1 MEGSSVRNKLTNVI
15 FALFLGTWFTSIG
28 HSAENTLRFSLI
40 HSEIKVG
47 DLVKQETK
55 IYNKRFDVFAEDN
68 VIYLTNNSIQLDDS
82 DISCGE
88 MLGISYSHENSSH
101 LPSNMF
107 QITIQFNHKG
117 KDKLLNLSRNNLGKK
132 LAFVFDSR
140 LIAAPVIKNT
150 ITDGYLIVNG
160 LSYGDV
166 RKLDYVMHKV
176 CAWASNVSFR
186 SVTSND
192 KCTYQQPIHG
202 TNIDGDECLSIG
214 DQKYSVS
221 KKVELDS
228 SGFKDAKILLA
239 VKAPF
244 TENKVQELRPED
256 IPWRFN
262 DEEEAARD
270 VHAFQVKIELNEK
283 GREIL
288 KKLSVNN
295 AGQELATV
303 FEGKLNYVE
312 RIPENTTSNFVLV
325 NGLTYNQAKRLADA
339 INRNE

>member
-1 MEGSSVRNKLTNVI
+1 MKNRLNI
-15 FALFLGTWFTSIG
+15 FIFIMILGIGFTPVG
-28 HSAENTLRFSLI
+28 YSAESTLRFSLLQ
-40 HSEIKVG
+40 SEIKVD
-47 DLVKQETK
+47 DLLKHDIKSDNKQ
-55 IYNKRFDVFAEDN
+55 IDIFAKDN
-68 VIYLTNNSIQLDDS
+68 VIYLVNSVILLDDK
-82 DISCGE
+82 DILCSE
-88 MLGISYSHENSSH
+88 MLGTSYEHGNSSGSS
-101 LPSNMF
+101 PNMF
-107 QITIQFNHKG
+107 QIIIQFNHKG
-117 KDKLLNLSRNNLGKK
+117 KDKLLNLSKNNLGKK
-132 LAFVFDSR
+132 LAIVFDGR
-140 LIAAPVIKNT
+140 LIAAPVIENT
-150 ITDGYLIVNG
+150 ITDGDIIVNG
-160 LSYGDV
+160 LSYYDV
-166 RKLDYVMHKV
+166 LKLDYVMHKV

-186 SVTSND
+186 SVTSDN
-192 KCTYQQPIHG
+192 KCTNQKPTPG
-202 TNIDGDECLSIG
+202 TNIDEDECLSIG
-214 DQKYSVS
+214 DQEYSVS

-228 SGFKDAKILLA
+228 GGFKNAKILLA